1 MSAQI
6 LVVEDELGIQELI
19 AINLSRA
26 GHTVSCVCDAEA
38 ALEHLR
44 QALPDLVLMDWM
56 LPGMSGIDVTRQM
69 RADARMQV
77 VPVIMLTAR
86 DEERDK
92 ITGLECGA
100 DDYITK
106 PFSPREMLA
115 RVSAVLRRKSHVAT
129 QDAAD
134 VAGLRFEPG
143 QQKLSIAGIPVP
155 IGPTEFRL
163 FLYLTNRPD
172 RVFSREQ
179 LLSQVWGDGYEGDE
193 RTVDVYVRRLRA
205 LLEPTGHDRM
215 IKTIRGIGYTF
226 SIASDD

>member
-19 AINLSRA
+19 AVNLSRA
-26 GHTVSCVCDAEA
+26 GHTVTCVGDAEA
-38 ALEHLR
+38 AQVHLHST
-44 QALPDLVLMDWM
+44 LPDLVLMDWM
-56 LPGMSGIDVTRQM
+56 LPGMSGVDMTRRM
-69 RADARMQV
+69 RSDARMRA

-115 RVSAVLRRKSHVAT
+115 RVSAVLRRKAPVAIQEAT
-129 QDAAD
+129 DLG
-134 VAGLRFEPG
+134 GLRLDPAL
-143 QQKLSIAGIPVP
+143 QKLSIAGVPVT

-163 FLYLTNRPD
+163 LHFMASRPE
-172 RVFSREQ
+172 RVYSRQQ
-179 LLSQVWGDGYEGDE
+179 LLTQVWGDGYEGDE
-193 RTVDVYVRRLRA
+193 RTVDVYVRRIRA
-205 LLEPTGHDRM
+205 LLEPTGHDPL
-215 IKTIRGIGYTF
+215 IKTIRGCGYAF
-226 SIASDD
+226 SLASDE